1 MDMKLLR
8 EELENDEGVVSK
20 IYLDHL
26 GYSTFGIGHLVR
38 DTDPEFGLAVD
49 TPVSEKRIE
58 EAFLQ
63 DMNSVVSDC
72 TKMFMEFNEFPEDVQ
87 RVIANM
93 MFNLGYTRLNKF
105 NNFKAAIRD
114 GNWRV
119 AAVEGRDSKW
129 HRQVT
134 NRAERLMKRLEDV

>member
-1 MDMKLLR
+1 MKLLR

-129 HRQVT
+129 YRQVT
-134 NRAERLMKRLEDV
+134 NRAERLMKRLENV

>member
-1 MDMKLLR
+1 MKLLR

-26 GYSTFGIGHLVR
+26 GYPTFGIGHLVR